1 MNFEDILRELTEKV
15 GLAAVIIGKDGIPVG
30 SYSTPDFPY
39 NVEEIAI
46 EQISLVKGL
55 EEVETF
61 RAIGPLREFTMLT
74 DSFRF
79 FLAPI
84 SSDYFLVLATN
95 KDTYPGKA
103 RFILR
108 RTVERLKKEF

>member
-1 MNFEDILRELTEKV
+1 MNFEDTLRELTEKV
-15 GLAAVIIGKDGIPVG
+15 GVAAVIIGKDGIPVG
-30 SYSTPDFPY
+30 SYATPEFPY
-39 NVEEIAI
+39 NVEDVATEQVSLIKSLEDI
-46 EQISLVKGL
+46 ETLKALGD
-55 EEVETF
+55 
-61 RAIGPLREFTMLT
+61 LRELTLLT

-84 SSDYFLVLATN
+84 SSDYFLILATN